1 MCLFPLVQ
9 PWKASHCLEGWL
21 LLLLFSCPVASDS
34 LWSHGLQH
42 VRLLSQSLLHH
53 LPEFA
58 QIHVQWVSDAIHL
71 ILCHP
76 LILPSIFPS
85 IRIFSSES
93 ALWIKWPKYCRFSFS
108 NSPSDEYSG
117 SISLRIDWLDFLAV
131 QRTLKS
137 LLQHHRSKVSALWGS
152 AFFMIQLS
160 HPYMT
165 TGKTVAL
172 TIRILLA
179 EWCLCFLIYC
189 LGLL

>member
-1 MCLFPLVQ
+1 MNCSTPGL
-9 PWKASHCLEGWL
+9 
-21 LLLLFSCPVASDS
+21 PV
-34 LWSHGLQH
+34 
-42 VRLLSQSLLHH
+42 HH
-53 LPEFA
+53 QLPEST
-58 QIHVQWVSDAIHL
+58 QTHVHWVDDAIHL

-137 LLQHHRSKVSALWGS
+137 LLQHHRSKASVRQLSAL
-152 AFFMIQLS
+152 FMLS
-160 HPYMT
+160 NMLSRLVISFLPRS
-165 TGKTVAL
+165 K
-172 TIRILLA
+172 RLLISWLQSPSVVIW
-179 EWCLCFLIYC
+179 EPPKNEVCHGFHCFLIYLPWSDGTGC
-189 LGLL
+189 HDLRFLNVEL